1 MEYDYNGFSLKS
13 GVYKLTNKLNG
24 RVYIGSAREFKER
37 WREHTKR
44 LKSGNHSNKFLQA
57 DYNKCGE
64 DVFVFEVIEVIDG
77 PQENRLLV
85 EQRYIDQHYDDQ
97 QQCYNLTR
105 SVNKRGPKCHSYNPE
120 NTAAKRKENPN
131 KHRWSEEEK
140 KVISEKL
147 RGHIVSEETRQKLRE
162 RNIGKKHTEESK
174 HKCSKSNK
182 GKHKER
188 LMNPEIRQ
196 KAIEASILSKKG
208 KPAWNKGKVCTK
220 EEVEKMS
227 LRAKEQYA
235 NNPDIK
241 RKLREANL
249 GKKQSEETKRKRIEK
264 LQKPIK
270 AICLDTGLETIYPS
284 IKKACEELGIYDSY
298 IYQFF
303 KGKVKSVKGYIF
315 EMVDT
320 RIVIPNLQ
328 QALQF
333 LG

>member
-1 MEYDYNGFSLKS
+1 MEYKYEGFSLKS

-24 RVYIGSAREFKER
+24 RIYIGSTHRFKKR
-37 WREHTKR
+37 WSEHAKR
-44 LKSGNHSNKFLQA
+44 LKSGKHSNKFLQA

-64 DVFVFEVIEVIDG
+64 DVFVFEVVEVIDG

-120 NTAAKRKENPN
+120 QTAAKRKENPN

-140 KVISEKL
+140 KAISEKL

-162 RNIGKKHTEESK
+162 RNIGKKHTEETKRKLSE
-174 HKCSKSNK
+174 SNK

-188 LMNPEIRQ
+188 LRNPEMRQ
-196 KAIEASILSKKG
+196 KAIEASILAKKG
-208 KPAWNKGKVCTK
+208 KPAWNKDKVCTK
-220 EEVEKMS
+220 EEIEKMS
-227 LRAKEQYA
+227 QRSKQQYA
-235 NNPDIK
+235 NNPDIQK
-241 RKLREANL
+241 RLREANL
-249 GKKQSEETKRKRIEK
+249 GKKQSEETKLKRSEK

-303 KGKVKSVKGYIF
+303 KGKLESVKGYTF
-315 EMVDT
+315 VMVNT
-320 RIVIPNLQ
+320 RIAIPNLQ
-328 QALQF
+328 QALRF